1 MRKIAKLFLLL
12 VLGGATSTTWAALN
26 VFACEP
32 EWGALVTELAGD
44 RTKVFNATT
53 ALQDVH
59 RVEPRPSLIAAMR
72 RADFVICTGASLE
85 VGWLPLLLAQSG
97 NARVQPGQPEY
108 FEASSVVS
116 KLEVPAV
123 LDRSLGDL
131 HPEGI
136 PHVQLDPRNI
146 SVIANAVARRLALI
160 DSGGAAIYDQRLA
173 DFLSRWEP
181 ARLHWEKQALPLKGL
196 RVIQREKDFVYLF
209 AWLGIEQAGMLE
221 PKPGVGPSI
230 SHLADLL
237 ERQRAQPADLIVHAP
252 YQDARAS
259 EWLAE
264 RTKIPAR
271 VLATTV
277 GGTPG
282 AKDLFGV
289 FDDAVGRLLTA
300 TGRR

>member
-1 MRKIAKLFLLL
+1 MRRIAQV
-12 VLGGATSTTWAALN
+12 VLMLAMAGVTGTASAALN

-32 EWGALVTELAGD
+32 EWGALVTELADD

-53 ALQDVH
+53 AFQDVH

-72 RADFVICTGASLE
+72 RADLVICTGASLE
-85 VGWLPLLLAQSG
+85 MGWLPLLLAQSG
-97 NARVQPGQPEY
+97 NAKVQPGQPGY
-108 FEASSVVS
+108 LEASGLVA
-116 KLEVPAV
+116 KLEVPTV

-146 SVIANAVARRLALI
+146 GVIAIVVAQQLGSI
-160 DSGGAAIYDQRLA
+160 DPGGAAVYDQRLA
-173 DFLSRWEP
+173 DFLSRWEQ
-181 ARLHWEKQALPLKGL
+181 ARVRWEKQALPLKGL

-230 SHLADLL
+230 SHLAGLL
-237 ERQRAQPADLIVHAP
+237 ARQRAQPSDLIVYAP
-252 YQDARAS
+252 YQDPRAS

-264 RTKIPAR
+264 RAKIPSL
-271 VLATTV
+271 VLSTTV
-277 GGTPG
+277 GGTPE
-282 AKDLFGV
+282 AKDLFGI
-289 FDDAVGRLLTA
+289 FDAAVMRLLTA
-300 TGRR
+300 ADRR